1 MLEQNHV
8 KKASEIAITAMAF
21 SAAKL
26 ALWCLHDISTS
37 KFKIS
42 FDRKNCV
49 IYNTYNFFDFKR
61 YTRNPSVNMYLL
73 MYVEE
78 TQFLFLR
85 CILYGIEFSKPL
97 FRQCH
102 MYMRLFFFKTCPW
115 SEFFF

>member
-1 MLEQNHV
+1 M
-8 KKASEIAITAMAF
+8 
-21 SAAKL
+21 
-26 ALWCLHDISTS
+26 
-37 KFKIS
+37 
-42 FDRKNCV
+42 
-49 IYNTYNFFDFKR
+49 IYNTYTFFDFKR

-102 MYMRLFFFKTCPW
+102 MYMRLFFSRPVHGRN
-115 SEFFF
+115 FFLRPRILSNLKMSPKLKYSQLPCSKPI